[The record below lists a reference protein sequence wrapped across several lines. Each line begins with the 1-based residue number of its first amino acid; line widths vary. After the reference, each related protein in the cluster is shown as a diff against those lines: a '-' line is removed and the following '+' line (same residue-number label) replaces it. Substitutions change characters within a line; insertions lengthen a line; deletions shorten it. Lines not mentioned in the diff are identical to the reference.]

1 MSYKMKLYEFDKDVD
16 GNVTAIPAYDA
27 LIDYIFEQFDNQ
39 DIIAAEADVDGA
51 FAEYFK
57 ETYNAKFEQE
67 YYDEFDM
74 MLDIVIFEHGAD
86 AMTFK
91 LRWS

>member
-1 MSYKMKLYEFDKDVD
+1 MSYKMKLYEFDAAVE
-16 GNVTAIPAYDA
+16 GNAVSIPAYTA
-27 LIDYIFEQFDNQ
+27 LIDYIFEQFEKQ
-39 DIIAAEADVDGA
+39 GIRVVEVDVNGA

-74 MLDIVIFEHGAD
+74 MLDVVIFEHGAD
-86 AMTFK
+86 AMAFK
-91 LRWS
+91 LAWA